1 MREAVIVSYART
13 GLAKSGR
20 GGFNITPPMSMAAHA
35 IKHAVERA
43 GVDKEYVEDCYLGN
57 CAHGA
62 PNIGRQAALLAG
74 MPKSTAGVS
83 VNRFCSSG
91 LQTIA
96 MAANSIRSDGAD
108 CIVAGGVESISIPGG
123 GSPKES
129 IDPDLLKAAPDIFM
143 AMIDTADIVAER
155 YKLSREYQDEYSL
168 ESQRRMAAAQQANK
182 FKDEIVPM
190 KTKMKVVDKATKAE
204 SIVDYVVDKD
214 ECNRPETTLEG
225 LAKLEP
231 VKGPGKFVTAGNAS
245 QLSDGAAAVVLME
258 AKDAEKRGLNP
269 LGRFVAWAAAGCEP
283 DEMGIGPIYAVPKL
297 LKRHGLKIDDI
308 DLWELN
314 EAFASQCLYSRD
326 KLGIDPEKYNV
337 NGGSIAIGH
346 PVRHDRRASAP
357 ATSCRKAAGARPSGA
372 SSRCASA
379 AARAARACSRSTAE
393 IFALARNSDRNKE
406 NGSARSHFPFEVSAS
421 VAMLLDDHDLVAM
434 TMPPSAMVAAV
445 AMPAIFGTRAIAMM
459 MAVVA
464 ATLDHDSLGARN
476 RRRRDDDRT
485 KCGDNVSKLL
495 HSSPPQLI
503 EDRTSHRSER
513 SRGTSKRILNACS
526 DTHGCTRR
534 PFDFWLV
541 S

>member
-20 GGFNITPPMSMAAHA
+20 GGFNITPPMSIAAHA

-43 GVDKEYVEDCYLGN
+43 GVNKDYVEDCYLGN

-129 IDPDLLKAAPDIFM
+129 IDPELLKAAPDIFM

-168 ESQRRMAAAQQANK
+168 ESQRLMAAAQQAHK

-190 KTKMKVVDKATKAE
+190 KTKMKMVDKATKAE
-204 SIVDYVVDKD
+204 SIVDYVVDRD
-214 ECNRPETTLEG
+214 ECNRPDTTMEG
-225 LAKLEP
+225 LSKLEP
-231 VKGPGKFVTAGNAS
+231 VKGPGKYVTAGNAS
-245 QLSDGAAAVVLME
+245 QLSDGAAAVVIME
-258 AKDAEKRGLNP
+258 RKEAERRGLQP
-269 LGRFVAWAAAGCEP
+269 MGAFRGWAVAGCAP
-283 DEMGIGPIYAVPKL
+283 DEMGIGPVFAIPKL
-297 LKRHGLKIDDI
+297 LKRHDLKVEDV

-326 KLGIDPEKYNV
+326 KLGIDPDKYN
-337 NGGSIAIGH
+337 A
-346 PVRHDRRASAP
+346 
-357 ATSCRKAAGARPSGA
+357 SGA
-372 SSRCASA
+372 STASA
-379 AARAARACSRSTAE
+379 
-393 IFALARNSDRNKE
+393 
-406 NGSARSHFPFEVSAS
+406 HPFG
-421 VAMLLDDHDLVAM
+421 
-434 TMPPSAMVAAV
+434 MP
-445 AMPAIFGTRAIAMM
+445 
-459 MAVVA
+459 
-464 ATLDHDSLGARN
+464 GARLPGN
-476 RRRRDDDRT
+476 ILQEGARRKAKWGVVT
-485 KCGDNVSKLL
+485 
-495 HSSPPQLI
+495 
-503 EDRTSHRSER
+503 
-513 SRGTSKRILNACS
+513 
-526 DTHGCTRR
+526 
-534 PFDFWLV
+534 
-541 S
+541 